1 MSESL
6 KRLKQIDTR
15 TKSTVFGYIREMENT
30 LSLFSNVP
38 VLISYISLSYYNH
51 GEYFHKS
58 GSHKGMIVSEDK
70 MTVTN
75 CTGIKDENYDHTTY
89 GYTWID
95 STCNKIAKWKFKA
108 CGNAWICFVSK
119 DNCEDGNCLNDT
131 DEPNYGFTDCAN
143 NMCLK
148 QYCNDRGNSTETKR
162 FNMNFNVPFT
172 VVLNAKQKTI
182 GYYLENE
189 TKNEIKFIFE
199 NIKIGKD
206 IKYKLAVNVPM
217 DGDKIT
223 LMNFEID

>member
-75 CTGIKDENYDHTTY
+75 CTGIKYNNYNHTTY
-89 GYTWID
+89 GCTWID
-95 STCNKIAKWKFKA
+95 STCDKIAKWTFKA
-108 CGNAWICFVSK
+108 SDYAWICFVSK
-119 DNCEDGNCLNDT
+119 DNCENDNCLRNR
-131 DEPNYGFTDCAN
+131 DEPNYGFTDCSN
-143 NMCLK
+143 KFLFRR
-148 QYCNDRGNSTETKR
+148 YCNDKGVSTHTEG
-162 FNMNFNVPFT
+162 FNMNFNALFT
-172 VVLNAKQKTI
+172 VILNTKQKTI

-189 TKNEIKFIFE
+189 TKNESKFIFK
-199 NIKIGKD
+199 NIKIGEG
-206 IKYKLAVNVPM
+206 IKYKLAVNMPR

-223 LMNFEID
+223 LINFEIE